1 MLRWCE
7 RAGVSYIVGL
17 AKNERLH
24 IVSAKLQRRAER
36 KHRKSGGKVRLFG
49 QFLYKAKT
57 WDKKRR
63 VIAKAEHSD
72 RGANPRYV
80 VTNLEGSCQALYDEL
95 YCARG
100 EMENRIKEQQ
110 LGLFSD
116 RTSCH
121 AWWAN
126 QFRLLLSSAAYVLLE
141 ALRRIGLS
149 GTELARAQVGTI
161 RLRLLKIGA
170 VIAIVVTGA
179 IRRVRG
185 RRSGS
190 NNYRLKSVWLR
201 ERSRTGVSGSPW
213 ARTRENQEEWST
225 SAIVETQTVNAVTS
239 RTVSNR
245 VVALELARRDRGD
258 RRLACALN

>member
-7 RAGVSYIVGL
+7 RAGVNYIMGL

-24 IVSAKLQRRAER
+24 ALSAKLQRRAER
-36 KHRKSGGKVRLFG
+36 KHRRSGHKERLFG
-49 QFLYKAKT
+49 QFQYKAKT

-80 VTNLEGSCQALYDEL
+80 VTNLEGGCQALYEEL

-126 QFRLLLSSAAYVLLE
+126 QFRLLLSSTAYVLLE
-141 ALRRIGLS
+141 ALRRIGLR
-149 GTELARAQVGTI
+149 GTELARAQVATI

-170 VIAIVVTGA
+170 IVTRNTRR
-179 IRRVRG
+179 IR
-185 RRSGS
+185 
-190 NNYRLKSVWLR
+190 LWLSSSFTLQELFCSCL
-201 ERSRTGVSGSPW
+201 ERFAG
-213 ARTRENQEEWST
+213 
-225 SAIVETQTVNAVTS
+225 
-239 RTVSNR
+239 
-245 VVALELARRDRGD
+245 
-258 RRLACALN
+258 